1 MNKML
6 AYVKRDGKKL
16 LEEFDGEG
24 FEYKGVALHIRRI
37 SSTIWLISLF
47 NCGLKTRGVGRTIK
61 EAIEKYDANDGAIIE
76 EWKYQIGRK
85 RLYELAT
92 VYFESN
98 KEQLIQKTY
107 DPNSGRLVIGPK
119 IKAGDLI

>member
-6 AYVKRDGKKL
+6 AYVKRDGKKF
-16 LEEFDGEG
+16 LEEFEGEG
-24 FEYKGVALHIRRI
+24 FEHKGVALHLRRI
-37 SSTIWLISLF
+37 SSTLWLISLF
-47 NCGLKTRGVGRTIK
+47 NCGLQTGGCARTIK
-61 EAIEKYDANDGAIIE
+61 EAVEKYDAIEGAMIE

-85 RLYELAT
+85 RLYDLANL
-92 VYFESN
+92 YFESN

>member
-6 AYVKRDGKKL
+6 APVKRDGKKL
-16 LEEFDGEG
+16 LEEFEGEG
-24 FEYKGVALHIRRI
+24 FEHKGVALHIRRI

-47 NCGLKTRGVGRTIK
+47 NCGFKTRGVGRTIK
-61 EAIEKYDANDGAIIE
+61 EAVEKYDANDGAIIE

-85 RLYELAT
+85 RLYDLANL
-92 VYFESN
+92 YFESN

>member
-6 AYVKRDGKKL
+6 AHVKRDGKKF
-16 LEEFDGEG
+16 LEEFEGEG

-47 NCGLKTRGVGRTIK
+47 NCGLKTRGLGRTIK

-85 RLYELAT
+85 RLYDLANL
-92 VYFESN
+92 YFESN